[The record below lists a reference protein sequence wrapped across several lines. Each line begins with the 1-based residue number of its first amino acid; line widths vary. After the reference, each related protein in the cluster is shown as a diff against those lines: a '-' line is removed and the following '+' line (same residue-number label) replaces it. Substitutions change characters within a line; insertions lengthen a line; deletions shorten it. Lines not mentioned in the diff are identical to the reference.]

1 MKTSEVLIVLALVLV
16 VAMTFVAVLLAIYAV
31 YALSTPRECI
41 GIIQIDGEIS
51 TKTQSGGLFG
61 TPTVGSNDIVRQ
73 IEDAESRDDVKA
85 VVFEVNSPG
94 GSVVASKEIYEAV
107 RSMKKPRVAYFREV
121 AASGGYYI
129 SAGTDFIV
137 SEPDALTGSIG
148 VIATF
153 EDMSGLFNK
162 LGINYTIMKSG
173 ELKDMGSPSRP
184 MTEKERAI
192 MQSIINDIF
201 GEFRR
206 VVEEG
211 RGNKL
216 NKTKF
221 EEILDARVLTGRQA
235 VDVGLVDEL
244 GNEKEA
250 IKAAGRLG
258 DIKFTKEPP
267 VCNMKS
273 SNPVDSIFSGIGQ
286 GITYALRELVSIN
299 GVNDVRGVSVS
310 YN

>member
-1 MKTSEVLIVLALVLV
+1 MKSNEILVVFALVLIG
-16 VAMTFVAVLLAIYAV
+16 AMMFIAVLLAIYAV
-31 YALSTPRECI
+31 YVLATPRECVGLI
-41 GIIQIDGEIS
+41 SVDGEIS
-51 TKTQSGGLFG
+51 TKSQSGGLFG
-61 TPTVGSNDIVRQ
+61 TPTIGSEDIVKQ
-73 IEDAESRDDVKA
+73 IEDAESRSDVKA

-107 RSMKKPRVAYFREV
+107 RSMKKPKVAYFREV

-129 SAGTDFIV
+129 SAPADYIV

-153 EDMSGLFNK
+153 EDMSSLFSK
-162 LGINYTIMKSG
+162 LGVNYTIMKSG

-184 MTEKERAI
+184 MTEKEREI
-192 MQSIINDIF
+192 MQVIINDIF

-211 RGNKL
+211 RGDRL

-235 VDVGLVDEL
+235 KDVGLVDEL
-244 GNEKEA
+244 GDKKEA
-250 IKAAGRLG
+250 IRVAAQFGNVKFTQEPDVCDMRSSNLIG
-258 DIKFTKEPP
+258 DIF
-267 VCNMKS
+267 S
-273 SNPVDSIFSGIGQ
+273 SLGY
-286 GITYALRELVSIN
+286 GITYTVRELV
-299 GVNDVRGVSVS
+299 GVNNVRQVGVS
-310 YN
+310 YT

>member
-1 MKTSEVLIVLALVLV
+1 MKGSEVFIVLALVLV
-16 VAMTFVAVLLAIYAV
+16 VAMMLAAVVLVAYAIYAL
-31 YALSTPRECI
+31 ATPQECVGVI
-41 GIIQIDGEIS
+41 EVDGEIS
-51 TKTQSGGLFG
+51 TKTQSGGLLG
-61 TPTVGSNDIVRQ
+61 TPTIGSEDIVKQ
-73 IEDAESRDDVKA
+73 IEDAESRSDVKA
-85 VVFEVNSPG
+85 VLFEVNSPG

-148 VIATF
+148 VVATF

-184 MTEKERAI
+184 LTEKEKAI

-201 GEFRR
+201 GEFKR

-211 RGNKL
+211 RGSKL
-216 NKTKF
+216 NRAKF
-221 EEILDARVLTGRQA
+221 EEVLDARVLTGRQA

-244 GNEKEA
+244 GNKEEA
-250 IKAAGRLG
+250 VKVAGRLG
-258 DIKFTKEPP
+258 DIKFTKKPP
-267 VCNMKS
+267 VCSMRN
-273 SNPVDSIFSGIGQ
+273 SNPVGDIFSSIGQ

-299 GVNDVRGVSVS
+299 GVNDFRGVAVS
-310 YN
+310 YT